1 MAEIHTKM
9 VRKKI
14 AEKKAKRI
22 EEDLEQ
28 LIDQLKGQ
36 MESPATAEVKSPK
49 LRINIS
55 SKINKFHIKIPFEFS
70 ILYSFKNDHKIK
82 WK

>member
-36 MESPATAEVKSPK
+36 IESKDMAEVMSQKIINFSFQIPLEFFHFSK
-49 LRINIS
+49 LLKR
-55 SKINKFHIKIPFEFS
+55 P
-70 ILYSFKNDHKIK
+70 
-82 WK
+82 

>member
-49 LRINIS
+49 
-55 SKINKFHIKIPFEFS
+55 INKFPIKIPFEFS
-70 ILYSFKNDHKIK
+70 ILYSF
-82 WK
+82 

>member
-49 LRINIS
+49 
-55 SKINKFHIKIPFEFS
+55 INKFHIKIPFEFS
-70 ILYSFKNDHKIK
+70 ILYIFKNDQKIK

>member
-49 LRINIS
+49 
-55 SKINKFHIKIPFEFS
+55 INKFPIKIPFEFS